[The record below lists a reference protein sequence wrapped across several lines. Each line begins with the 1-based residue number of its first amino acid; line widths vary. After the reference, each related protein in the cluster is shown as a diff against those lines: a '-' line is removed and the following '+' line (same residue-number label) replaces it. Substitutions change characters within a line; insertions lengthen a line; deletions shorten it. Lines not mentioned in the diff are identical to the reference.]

1 MASSDN
7 ELNALD
13 SIIAVAGALAA
24 VLGRIA
30 GAAGLASF
38 LGTGCG
44 S

>member
-1 MASSDN
+1 MTSSDN

-13 SIIAVAGALAA
+13 NIITVAGALAA
-24 VLGRIA
+24 ILGGIA

-38 LGTGCG
+38 LGTGAG